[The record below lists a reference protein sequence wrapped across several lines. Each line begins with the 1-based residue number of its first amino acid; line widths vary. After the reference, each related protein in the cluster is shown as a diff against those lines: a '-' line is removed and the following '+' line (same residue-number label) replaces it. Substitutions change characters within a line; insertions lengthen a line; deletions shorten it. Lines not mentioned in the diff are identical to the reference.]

1 MKKKTR
7 HVDTGPAKER
17 LASKAFENLKESIQF
32 RLPEQTDAP
41 AETQTEREETD
52 NPPYLVARTRKGNWP
67 VEVEKRPKGKH
78 ATVVR
83 NVEGDADALL
93 KQLTKRCAAGGA
105 VKGSAVEIQGDHR
118 RTISQFLD
126 EQLGGPCSG

>member
-1 MKKKTR
+1 MKKKKKR
-7 HVDTGPAKER
+7 VDTGPAKDR
-17 LASKAFENLKESIQF
+17 LTSNAFGNLKESIRF
-32 RLPEQTDAP
+32 KLPEQTDVP

-52 NPPYLVARTRKGNWP
+52 NPSYRVAKTRQGHWP
-67 VEVEKRPKGKH
+67 VEVERRPKGKH

-105 VKGSAVEIQGDHR
+105 VKGGAVEIQGDHR
-118 RTISQFLD
+118 GTIGQFLD
-126 EQLGGPCSG
+126 EKLGAP